1 MTITAESAIAAYEA
15 RIDAVEEQRRRLAGP
30 ETGDRWGGAM
40 ANLFRAD
47 PRRELDAATAA
58 IAAYIRPEDVLIDV
72 GGGAGRIGL
81 PLALRCR
88 EVINVEPSPGM
99 GDAFEELAEESG
111 ITNVRLVRNDWLQA
125 DGIRGDVALAA
136 HVTYFVRDI
145 AGFIRRMQAAA
156 SRRVILFIASPPPP
170 NRSRR
175 LYQRVFGEEQVLVP
189 GHAELLPVLW
199 ELGVLPDIQVL
210 PGLLELPG
218 APPTTREEAVQ
229 VALRTVALGMG
240 NERRAAAQALIE
252 RDFDQLF
259 EQTPRGFLPR
269 YVDDIRG
276 MIVTWETLPDTAGR

>member
-1 MTITAESAIAAYEA
+1 MTTTTTSAVAAYEA

-30 ETGDRWGGAM
+30 ETGDRWGGPM

-58 IAAYIRPEDVLIDV
+58 IAAYVDPQDVLIDV

-99 GDAFEELAEESG
+99 GDAFEELAKEAG
-111 ITNVRLVRNDWLQA
+111 ISNVRLVRKDWLQA
-125 DGIRGDVALAA
+125 DGVRGDIALAA

-156 SRRVILFIASPPPP
+156 SRRVILFIASPPP

-199 ELGVLPDIQVL
+199 ELGILPDVQML
-210 PGLLELPG
+210 PGMLELPG

-229 VALRTVALGMG
+229 LALRTVALGMG

-252 RDFDQLF
+252 RDFEQLF
-259 EQTPRGFLPR
+259 EQTPRGFRPR

-276 MIVTWETLPDTAGR
+276 MIVTWETQA